1 VEADVRTDIYSLG
14 ATAYHMVTGKPPFE
28 GNTPAE
34 ILVKHISEP
43 LTPPDQVNL
52 LLSPGACEVIEK
64 MMAKDAKDR
73 YQSARDVVLDV
84 RRVLAG
90 RSPVL
95 ASSPRETDLLGRVEE
110 EPREVLPP
118 RVWTKP
124 RKASRLIWGLVVG
137 VGIVILVL
145 IVLLVVGH

>member
-1 VEADVRTDIYSLG
+1 
-14 ATAYHMVTGKPPFE
+14 MVTGKPPFE

-43 LTPPDQVNL
+43 LIPPDQVNL

-64 MMAKDAKDR
+64 MMAKEPKDR
-73 YQSARDVVLDV
+73 YQSARDVVVDV

-95 ASSPRETDLLGRVEE
+95 ASSSRETEALERLEE
-110 EPREVLPP
+110 EPRAMLPP
-118 RVWTKP
+118 RVWTRRPP
-124 RKASRLIWGLVVG
+124 RDSRLIWGVVVG
-137 VGIVILVL
+137 VVVVILVL
-145 IVLLVVGH
+145 IALLVVSR